1 MRTMEYSVEV
11 IEDLKKKV
19 AQIENELA
27 DVHNQL
33 ALITAKVSNHKGK
46 KRPPLDFPVDSYG
59 SWPQDL
65 SLRREDMYDEWE
77 R

>member
-1 MRTMEYSVEV
+1 MEYPVEV
-11 IEDLKKKV
+11 LEDLKKKV

-27 DVHNQL
+27 DVRNQL
-33 ALITAKVSNHKGK
+33 ALITAKVSNHKGE

-65 SLRREDMYDEWE
+65 SLKGI
-77 R
+77 